1 MVTNNLKAFFGVI
14 NLSCESHLKPC
25 CYLSLKH
32 SFNMQLSGAQHTRDL
47 QQTHWYLLEHTKT
60 KQSVFVTAF
69 VCVSV
74 RERQSDENELRH
86 TKK

>member
-1 MVTNNLKAFFGVI
+1 
-14 NLSCESHLKPC
+14 
-25 CYLSLKH
+25 
-32 SFNMQLSGAQHTRDL
+32 MQLSGAQHTRDL